1 MSPRDVY
8 LLTASVTPLIAAL
21 VVLCWV
27 ASLVRR
33 DSSLVDRIWGLGFVL
48 IVHHHTTFAGEVG
61 GTVDPLFAAL
71 VLIWGL
77 RLTWHITRRNWGHGE
92 DPRYAAMR
100 ARNGARW
107 WWQSLF
113 TVFVL
118 QGALMLLIG
127 LPLAATATPG
137 ALWGRVLGTLLWGVG
152 FAFEAGGDWQLARFR
167 ADPGKPG
174 PSARLRLLALHP
186 PSELLRRRPAVV
198 GLLVLRGVGRPL
210 VDRGLPAPHDA
221 AAPEGLRGDP
231 ARIGAAGL
239 EAGVSGVCA
248 TDAGILPVVAA
259 ERLTAKN
266 AVPFYVSPVDRS
278 PFTLR
283 GLTAAAEEASHG
295 FRPHLRALPACRRRR
310 HGAGLG
316 RHHPFVGQDRLL
328 RDARWHRLSPDGVPE
343 E

>member
-100 ARNGARW
+100 ARNVARW

-167 ADPGKPG
+167 ADPGNRGQVLDSGFWRYTRHPNYFG
-174 PSARLRLLALHP
+174 DALQWW
-186 PSELLRRRPAVV
+186 
-198 GLLVLRGVGRPL
+198 GFWCF
-210 VDRGLPAPHDA
+210 A
-221 AAPEGLRGDP
+221 AS
-231 ARIGAAGL
+231 AGL
-239 EAGVSGVCA
+239 WWTVVSPLLMTLLLLKVSGVTLLESA
-248 TDAGILPVVAA
+248 LLDSKPGYR
-259 ERLTAKN
+259 E
-266 AVPFYVSPVDRS
+266 YVRR
-278 PFTLR
+278 T
-283 GLTAAAEEASHG
+283 
-295 FRPHLRALPACRRRR
+295 PAFFPWWPRN
-310 HGAGLG
+310 G
-316 RHHPFVGQDRLL
+316 
-328 RDARWHRLSPDGVPE
+328 
-343 E
+343 